1 MIIILYFESS
11 IINFKM
17 DDREAVVSVL
27 VRVGNFTNVQ
37 VSLAH
42 NMWQVPVRDKG
53 SLGVVAFFLFF
64 FFFLI
69 RVLCVNAISLWIF
82 GTLLCCCCCCF
93 SFFLI
98 WCFGRR
104 SACGSFELSAWQW
117 PPCGAGGGSG
127 RGSRDDAGAGGA
139 RNSARFVWANG
150 SARRSVSVF
159 MDDGVR
165 AA

>member
-64 FFFLI
+64 FFF
-69 RVLCVNAISLWIF
+69 
-82 GTLLCCCCCCF
+82 
-93 SFFLI
+93 
-98 WCFGRR
+98 
-104 SACGSFELSAWQW
+104 
-117 PPCGAGGGSG
+117 
-127 RGSRDDAGAGGA
+127 
-139 RNSARFVWANG
+139 
-150 SARRSVSVF
+150 
-159 MDDGVR
+159 
-165 AA
+165 